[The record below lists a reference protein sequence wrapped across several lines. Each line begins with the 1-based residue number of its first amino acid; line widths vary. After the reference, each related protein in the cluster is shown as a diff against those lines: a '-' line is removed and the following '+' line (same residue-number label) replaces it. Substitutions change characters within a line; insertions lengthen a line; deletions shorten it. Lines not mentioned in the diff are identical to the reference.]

1 MANREGW
8 RPRVDNQPD
17 FNPFQSP
24 DSTSRSPLDTPKLR
38 DAAEETTPL
47 QGSKDLSDEDSLEDV
62 VAGSYST
69 PSAQHPAAEE
79 TSAAGSSAVQGE
91 GDYEAARR
99 YRAGMEEFVEKTD
112 IEELAREAAPRS
124 AQEGRELGLAE
135 EQGKARTK
143 GDDPAD
149 VGIMYPGRKR
159 DDLS

>member
-8 RPRVDNQPD
+8 RPRVENLPE

-24 DSTSRSPLDTPKLR
+24 DSTKGPLLDTPKLR
-38 DAAEETTPL
+38 DAAEESSPL
-47 QGSKDLSDEDSLEDV
+47 QGTKDLSDDDSLDDV
-62 VAGSYST
+62 VSDSYST
-69 PSAQHPAAEE
+69 PSALGPQAEE
-79 TSAAGSSAVQGE
+79 ASAAGGSAVQGE

-99 YRAGMEEFVEKTD
+99 YRAGMKEFVEKTD
-112 IEELAREAAPRS
+112 IEALARKAAPHS

-135 EQGKARTK
+135 DEGKARTK

-159 DDLS
+159 DDVA